1 MLVSFALHH
10 FSISPPLSAG
20 PLVGRRKAWSRRP
33 LRSAAVRHSAVG
45 HAYTPRPALLL
56 LPSPRATPPAPRGGG
71 GRPAFPPPS
80 TGPRP
85 PAPRLR
91 RRPARPIPRRRPTR
105 TPRSRDAP
113 PPIRSPP

>member
-10 FSISPPLSAG
+10 FSISPTLSAG

-56 LPSPRATPPAPRGGG
+56 LPSTRATPSAPRVRGISSPW
-71 GRPAFPPPS
+71 GRTWRQPTQVPRGASRFTPPS
-80 TGPRP
+80 TGSRP
-85 PAPRLR
+85 PAPHSL
-91 RRPARPIPRRRPTR
+91 
-105 TPRSRDAP
+105 
-113 PPIRSPP
+113 